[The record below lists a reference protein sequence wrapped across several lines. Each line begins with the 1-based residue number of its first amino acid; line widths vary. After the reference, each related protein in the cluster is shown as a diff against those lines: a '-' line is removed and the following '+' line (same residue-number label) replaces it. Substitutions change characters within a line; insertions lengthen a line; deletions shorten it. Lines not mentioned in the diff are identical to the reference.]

1 MTLWSTILALA
12 AVGLAVLLLTG
23 LFRWW
28 GKLKGRNKL
37 RIGAIEGYPRA
48 ALGTSLQQIL
58 MMIHGRM
65 QAHFKKRVLVT
76 GQPKLPLLVRSQGGE
91 VADLMESLVPTGPA
105 KLVAWLTKNL
115 DRAQYSLGGSVQD
128 RFRGTVIFLSL
139 EEAGETLQ
147 TWQEIDPQR
156 ELLRNQIRL
165 AFASLKYL
173 IRRMN
178 P

>member
-1 MTLWSTILALA
+1 
-12 AVGLAVLLLTG
+12 
-23 LFRWW
+23 
-28 GKLKGRNKL
+28 
-37 RIGAIEGYPRA
+37 
-48 ALGTSLQQIL
+48 
-58 MMIHGRM
+58 
-65 QAHFKKRVLVT
+65 
-76 GQPKLPLLVRSQGGE
+76 
-91 VADLMESLVPTGPA
+91 MESLVPTGPA

-115 DRAQYSLGGSVQD
+115 DRAQYSLDGSIQD